1 VPRVGD
7 GKRARGGTGLA
18 TRDSRLF
25 RTSGRHRGAAE
36 EDDMTADNTSTVDQ
50 EIRSLIESC
59 ARAIRAKD
67 ADAVAAHYAPDFVAF
82 DMAPP
87 LRLDRAE
94 YKQSYA
100 RWFASIEGPIDYE
113 IRELQIVASG
123 DEALCSTVN
132 RVKSTAKSGE
142 KHDGW
147 VRVTL
152 GVRKIN
158 GKWLA
163 AHEHV
168 SVPFDMTTGKAITN
182 LAP

>member
-1 VPRVGD
+1 
-7 GKRARGGTGLA
+7 
-18 TRDSRLF
+18 
-25 RTSGRHRGAAE
+25 
-36 EDDMTADNTSTVDQ
+36 MTADHTSTVDQ
-50 EIRSLIESC
+50 AQIRELIESC
-59 ARAIRAKD
+59 AQAIRAKN
-67 ADAVAAHYAPDFVAF
+67 ADAVAAHYTPDFVAF

-100 RWFASIEGPIDYE
+100 RWFASVEGPIDYE
-113 IRELQIVASG
+113 IRELQIVASRDVG
-123 DEALCSTVN
+123 FCSTLN
-132 RVKSTAKSGE
+132 HVKSMAKSGE
-142 KHDGW
+142 KHDAW

-168 SVPFDMTTGKAITN
+168 SVPFDMSTGKAVMN
-182 LAP
+182 LSP